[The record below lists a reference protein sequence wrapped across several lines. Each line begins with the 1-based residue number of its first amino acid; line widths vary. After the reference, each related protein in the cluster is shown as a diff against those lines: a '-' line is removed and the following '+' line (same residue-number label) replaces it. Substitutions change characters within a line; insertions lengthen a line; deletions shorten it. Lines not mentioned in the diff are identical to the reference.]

1 MPTLA
6 GIKAKMKTLQQQH
19 DAIIAKQK
27 AEVIAEIKQ
36 KIADFDIS
44 AADLGYK
51 GSAAK
56 GGRKVVQVAKPKK
69 SAKKKSTPVYR
80 GPNNEEWAGGKGA
93 RPKWVKAVLDSG
105 GDLEAYRIK
114 RA

>member
-44 AADLGYK
+44 AAELGYK
-51 GSAAK
+51 GAAAGVK
-56 GGRKVVQVAKPKK
+56 KSVQVAKPKK